1 MKRNVPYPGFG
12 GVVPQDLKTHDL
24 REKALAAIRSE
35 SRIGPHFKP
44 ALLEID
50 ADGTVTIQAEVDNVA
65 IKRLAL
71 ERLAATEGIAGI
83 VDRLRVKP
91 ALAMSDDGILDR
103 LRKTLYDEPT
113 FRQLALKEREGGR
126 LKLVRDAPEGARG
139 KIEIEVKH
147 GVIVLNGR
155 VPGLASKRLAGVLA
169 WWVPGAR
176 DVVNGI
182 AVEPP
187 EEDTP
192 DEIEEAVRIALD
204 KDPFVDASQV
214 RVGVRHRTVR
224 LTGAVHSPEARDAAE
239 WDAWYVFG
247 VDDVINKLDV
257 IP

>member
-1 MKRNVPYPGFG
+1 MAEH
-12 GVVPQDLKTHDL
+12 HDL

-35 SRIGPHFKP
+35 ARIGPHFKP
-44 ALLEID
+44 TVLEIE
-50 ADGTVTIQAEVDNVA
+50 ADGTATIQAEVDNVS

-71 ERLAATEGIAGI
+71 ERLAATKGVIAI

-91 ALAMSDDGILDR
+91 AMAMSDDGILDH
-103 LRKTLYDEPT
+103 LRKSFYDEPA
-113 FRQLALKEREGGR
+113 FRQLKLKEREGGKV
-126 LKLVRDAPEGARG
+126 KLVRDAFEEARG
-139 KIEIEVKH
+139 EIEFEVKK
-147 GVIVLNGR
+147 GVVILNGS
-155 VPGLASKRLAGVLA
+155 VPGLVTKRLAGVLA

-214 RVGVRHRTVR
+214 RVGVRRRTVR
-224 LTGAVHSPEARDAAE
+224 LTGSVHSREARDAAE
-239 WDAWYVFG
+239 SDAWYVLG
-247 VDDVINKLDV
+247 VDDVINELEV
-257 IP
+257 VP